1 MTYRGPCTHAD
12 CACRRNAAGPR
23 AASLRRCGRAV
34 AAALRRHGRRGQSLT
49 ARLMGDPPPGRSALA
64 ARARRSDERV
74 PLRGSAVRDLSF
86 ARPVDLIEPADPYD
100 ELDTAMLAGSGV
112 LDE

>member
-1 MTYRGPCTHAD
+1 MTFRGPCTHAD

-23 AASLRRCGRAV
+23 AGSLRRSGRAV
-34 AAALRRHGRRGQSLT
+34 AAALRRHGRQGQSLT

-64 ARARRSDERV
+64 ARARRSDERI
-74 PLRGSAVRDLSF
+74 PARESAVRDMSF

-100 ELDTAMLAGSGV
+100 ELDAAILAGRDALG
-112 LDE
+112 E